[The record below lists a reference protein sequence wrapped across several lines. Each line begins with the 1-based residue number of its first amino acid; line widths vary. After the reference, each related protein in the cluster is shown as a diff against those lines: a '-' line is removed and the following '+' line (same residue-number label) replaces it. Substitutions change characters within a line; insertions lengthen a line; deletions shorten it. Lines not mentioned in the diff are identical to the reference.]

1 MRILIGALAT
11 LTLAAAEPA
20 PVAPISPAVVQ
31 EATPAEPVW
40 LRDMRAHLL
49 PGDAIE
55 TALAAG
61 KLTALYITW
70 PGDES
75 FDDLWML
82 DRSPLPLITLR
93 ERYPADLQ
101 FVVLSADNNRLD
113 QVVHLMRYKF
123 HAPAVACDSQY
134 SRGLMQG
141 LGLVDGRAFPLV
153 IILDHAGNIITRNGW
168 DLLHLVEA
176 PLGTLA
182 GDPTDAARWQRI
194 VAGWK
199 EHLLQVRHGHRTD
212 LAARFGTLPGW
223 QVFDR
228 WLQER
233 SDVPFRDFGARVGAS
248 GNWDDLLGLVTIVG
262 FAYELDRH
270 KLNAFDALRICAREA
285 GLHTKD
291 QRALRDAMH
300 FWSNKSDRPAGSY
313 AWISAIEVM
322 ASNLTRHADP
332 ELRSFFWEALPSRDW
347 YQMLMDLEPLL
358 IAGDAQA
365 YAHVRKELA
374 ECPQIA
380 DTVRIALLTALSA
393 KQPLAIALVEELAK
407 TAPAP

>member
-20 PVAPISPAVVQ
+20 PVAPVSPAVVQ
-31 EATPAEPVW
+31 EVTPAEPVW

-49 PGDAIE
+49 PGDAAE

-70 PGDES
+70 PGEETIDG
-75 FDDLWML
+75 LYMR

-93 ERYPADLQ
+93 ERHPADLQ
-101 FVVLSADNNRLD
+101 FVFLSADSNRLD
-113 QVVHLMRYKF
+113 QVVHLTRHKF
-123 HAPAVACDSQY
+123 HAPAVACDSPY

-141 LGLVDGRAFPLV
+141 LGLVDGTAFPLV
-153 IILDHAGNIITRNGW
+153 IILDHAGNVITRNGW
-168 DLLHLVEA
+168 DLLHLVDA

-212 LAARFGTLPGW
+212 LVARFGTLPGW

-233 SDVPFRDFGARVGAS
+233 SDAPFRDFGARVGVS
-248 GNWDDLLGLVTIVG
+248 GNWDDLLGLVTIVA

-270 KLNAFDALRICAREA
+270 KLDAFDALTVCAREA

-291 QRALRDAMH
+291 QRVLRDTMR
-300 FWSNKSDRPAGSY
+300 FWSSDDRPGDGW
-313 AWISAIEVM
+313 AWIYAIQVM
-322 ASNLTRHADP
+322 ASNLTIHADP
-332 ELRSFFWEALPSRDW
+332 ELRSFFWKALPSRDW
-347 YQMLMDLEPLL
+347 YQALTDLEPLL
-358 IAGDAQA
+358 IAGDVQA
-365 YAHVRKELA
+365 YAHVRKELVGY
-374 ECPQIA
+374 PQLA
-380 DTVRIALLTALSA
+380 DTVRKVLVTALAA
-393 KQPLAIALVEELAK
+393 KQPLAIALDQELAK
-407 TAPAP
+407 IAPAP